1 MISTML
7 LISSLAVAQVSD
19 EAASDEMSLQVR
31 ALVKQL
37 DDDSSAK
44 RQAAEK
50 ELIELGPDA
59 LKLLPPVTRRTS
71 AEVKVRL
78 DRVRKALEE
87 AAAESAAEPSVVTL
101 NGDMPLSEALAALEK
116 QTGNIIIDFRPQF
129 SQERTDP
136 DVTVD
141 FDKTTFWVALDRVL
155 DQAKMTVY
163 NFSGREG
170 VVAVV
175 ARNEMEQLRS
185 ERGCYSGL
193 FRFEGVAMQ
202 ARRSLRNPQQHS
214 LRLVFETAWE
224 PRLSPIMLELALDEV
239 RAASDAGDTVAV
251 DSRTSR
257 LEIPVEAG
265 IASAELQVPLS
276 LPDRSVKK
284 IASLKGTLI
293 ALLPGRVETFEF
305 DDLEN
310 ARSVEQPKA
319 GVTVILDQVRKNA
332 DLIEARVR
340 VRFDK
345 ADDALDS
352 HRGWVYDNEAYLV
365 DPQGQQMDNAG
376 LQAYRQEADEVVVAY
391 LFDYE
396 GDLDDCK
403 LVYKTP
409 VLIVKMPIEYE
420 LKDIELP

>member
-1 MISTML
+1 VT
-7 LISSLAVAQVSD
+7 D
-19 EAASDEMSLQVR
+19 DAASDELSLQVR

-37 DDDSSAK
+37 DDDSLAN
-44 RQAAEK
+44 RQAAENK
-50 ELIELGPDA
+50 LVELGPDA

-87 AAAESAAEPSVVTL
+87 SAAEAAAEPSVVTL
-101 NGDMPLSEALAALEK
+101 KGEMPLSEALAALEK
-116 QTGNIIIDFRPQF
+116 QTGNRIIDFRAQF
-129 SQERTDP
+129 SQERTNP

-141 FDKTTFWVALDRVL
+141 FDKTTFWVALDQVL
-155 DQAKMTVY
+155 DQADMTVY
-163 NFSGREG
+163 NFSGQEG
-170 VVAVV
+170 VVAVI
-175 ARNEMEQLRS
+175 ARNEREQARS
-185 ERGCYSGL
+185 ERGRYSGL
-193 FRFEGVAMQ
+193 FRFEGVAVQ
-202 ARRSLRNPQQHS
+202 ARRSLRNPQNHS
-214 LRLVFETAWE
+214 LQLVFETTWE
-224 PRLSPIMLELALDEV
+224 PRVSPIMLELALDEV
-239 RAASDAGDTVAV
+239 RATSDTGDSIGV

-265 IASAELQVPLS
+265 IAAAELQVPLA
-276 LPDRSVKK
+276 LPDRNVRK
-284 IASLKGTLI
+284 IVSLKGTLI

-310 ARSVEQPKA
+310 AKSVEKPKA

-332 DLIEARVR
+332 DLFEARVR

-345 ADDALDS
+345 ADDALES
-352 HRGWVYDNEAYLV
+352 HRGWIYDNEAYLL
-365 DPQGQQMDNAG
+365 DAQGKQIDNAG
-376 LQAYRQEADEVVVAY
+376 LQAYRQDADEVGVAF
-391 LFDYE
+391 LFDHE
-396 GDLDDCK
+396 GGLEGCK

>member
-1 MISTML
+1 
-7 LISSLAVAQVSD
+7 LIGSLAVAQVSD
-19 EAASDEMSLQVR
+19 DAASDELSLRVR

-37 DDDSSAK
+37 DDDSLAE

-50 ELIELGPDA
+50 ELIGLGPDA

-78 DRVRKALEE
+78 DRVRKTLEE
-87 AAAESAAEPSVVTL
+87 AMAEAAAKPSVVTL
-101 NGDMPLSEALAALEK
+101 KGEMPLSDALAALEK
-116 QTGNIIIDFRPQF
+116 QTGNRIIDFRAQF
-129 SQERTDP
+129 SQERTNP

-141 FDKTTFWVALDRVL
+141 FDQTSFWVALDRVL

-163 NFSGREG
+163 NFSGQEG

-175 ARNEMEQLRS
+175 ARNEREQARS

-202 ARRSLRNPQQHS
+202 ARRSLRNPQNHS
-214 LRLVFETAWE
+214 LRLVFETTWE
-224 PRLSPIMLELALDEV
+224 PRLSPIVLELALDEV
-239 RAASDAGDTVAV
+239 RATSDTGDPVVV
-251 DSRTSR
+251 DSRHSR

-265 IASAELQVPLS
+265 IAAAELQVPLA
-276 LPDRSVKK
+276 LPDRNVKK
-284 IASLKGTLI
+284 IASLKGKLI

-310 ARSVEQPKA
+310 AKSVEQPRA

-332 DLIEARVR
+332 DLFEARVR
-340 VRFDK
+340 VRFEK
-345 ADDALDS
+345 ADDALES
-352 HRGWVYDNEAYLV
+352 HRGWIYNNEAYLL
-365 DPQGQQMDNAG
+365 DAQGQQIDNAG
-376 LQAYRQEADEVVVAY
+376 LQAYRQDVDEIGVAY
-391 LFDYE
+391 LFDHE
-396 GDLDDCK
+396 GDLDGCK

-409 VLIVKMPIEYE
+409 VLIVNMPIEYE

>member
-1 MISTML
+1 MISTLL
-7 LISSLAVAQVSD
+7 LISSLTVVQVTD
-19 EAASDEMSLQVR
+19 DAASDELSLQVR

-37 DDDSSAK
+37 DDDSLAN
-44 RQAAEK
+44 RQAAENK
-50 ELIELGPDA
+50 LVELGPDA

-87 AAAESAAEPSVVTL
+87 SAAEAAAEPSVVTL
-101 NGDMPLSEALAALEK
+101 KGEMPLSEALAALEK
-116 QTGNIIIDFRPQF
+116 QTGNRIIDFRAQF
-129 SQERTDP
+129 SQERTNP

-141 FDKTTFWVALDRVL
+141 FDKTTFWVALDQVL
-155 DQAKMTVY
+155 DQADMTVY
-163 NFSGREG
+163 NFSGQEG
-170 VVAVV
+170 VVAVI
-175 ARNEMEQLRS
+175 ARNEREQARS
-185 ERGCYSGL
+185 ERGRYSGL
-193 FRFEGVAMQ
+193 FRFEGVAVQ
-202 ARRSLRNPQQHS
+202 ARRSLRNPQNHS
-214 LRLVFETAWE
+214 LQLVFETTWE
-224 PRLSPIMLELALDEV
+224 PRVSPIMLELALDEV
-239 RAASDAGDTVAV
+239 RATSDTGDSIGV

-265 IASAELQVPLS
+265 IAAAELQVPLA
-276 LPDRSVKK
+276 LPDRNVRK
-284 IASLKGTLI
+284 IVSLKGTLI

-310 ARSVEQPKA
+310 AKSVEKPKA

-332 DLIEARVR
+332 DLFEARVR

-345 ADDALDS
+345 ADDALES
-352 HRGWVYDNEAYLV
+352 HRGWIYDNEAYLL
-365 DPQGQQMDNAG
+365 DAQGKQIDNAG
-376 LQAYRQEADEVVVAY
+376 LQAYRQDADEVGVAF
-391 LFDYE
+391 LFDHE
-396 GDLDDCK
+396 GGLEGCK